1 MKLSDLE
8 LRKLKTEDKP
18 YRVHDGRGLFIEVT
32 PTGGKLW
39 RWAYRFQGKQKK
51 MGLGQ
56 YPEVSLK
63 LARERHIDGRR
74 ILAMGIDPMTQ
85 RKETRRQKAIE
96 TAECNIQKTTA
107 TWNTATDP
115 KEMVKQALKLKIT
128 PNSPFGVL
136 AFHWWDHWKV
146 DKDRDNA
153 DAILSRLVL
162 NLFPALRSMP
172 ISVITSQHIIQ
183 MVQSITE
190 RGAAE
195 MAKRCLGLSK
205 QVFEYATTQGYA
217 TSNPAAGI
225 KPSLV
230 IKAPSVVNR
239 ARVNAADLPA
249 LLKAV
254 DVYKGRKIV
263 QLMIQMMFLSFT
275 RTGEL
280 LGAVWTEFDFE
291 AMLWRIPQERMKMKS
306 PHIVPLSNQMLA
318 VLREL
323 RELSG
328 ESVYLFPSE
337 FKSAK
342 TLNENT
348 ILNALAEMGYK
359 GVQTGHGFRGLAST
373 ILHERGFDPEHI
385 ELQLAHARR
394 NKVSAAYNHALY
406 LEPRVQMMQDWADYL
421 DRLRRS

>member
-96 TAECNIQKTTA
+96 TAERNTQKTTA
-107 TWNTATDP
+107 TWSTATDP
-115 KEMVKQALKLKIT
+115 KGMVEQALKLKIT

-162 NLFPALRSMP
+162 NLFPALGSMP
-172 ISVITSQHIIQ
+172 ISGITSQHIIQ

-230 IKAPSVVNR
+230 IKAPPVVNR
-239 ARVNAADLPA
+239 ARVSAADLPA
-249 LLKAV
+249 LIKAV

-263 QLMIQMMFLSFT
+263 QLMMQMMFLSFT
-275 RTGEL
+275 RTQEL
-280 LGAVWTEFDFE
+280 LGAAWTE
-291 AMLWRIPQERMKMKS
+291 
-306 PHIVPLSNQMLA
+306 
-318 VLREL
+318 
-323 RELSG
+323 
-328 ESVYLFPSE
+328 
-337 FKSAK
+337 
-342 TLNENT
+342 
-348 ILNALAEMGYK
+348 
-359 GVQTGHGFRGLAST
+359 
-373 ILHERGFDPEHI
+373 
-385 ELQLAHARR
+385 
-394 NKVSAAYNHALY
+394 
-406 LEPRVQMMQDWADYL
+406 
-421 DRLRRS
+421 

>member
-32 PTGGKLW
+32 PVGGKLW

-96 TAECNIQKTTA
+96 TAERNTQKTTA
-107 TWNTATDP
+107 TWSTATDP
-115 KEMVKQALKLKIT
+115 KEMVGQALKLKIT

-136 AFHWWDHWKV
+136 ALHWWDHWKV

-162 NLFPALRSMP
+162 NLFPALGSMP
-172 ISVITSQHIIQ
+172 ISGITPQHIIQ
-183 MVQSITE
+183 MVQTITE

-230 IKAPSVVNR
+230 IKAPPVVNR
-239 ARVNAADLPA
+239 ARVNGADLPA

-254 DVYKGRKIV
+254 DAYKGRRIV

-275 RTGEL
+275 RTQEL
-280 LGAVWTEFDFE
+280 IGAVWTEFDFE
-291 AMLWRIPQERMKMKS
+291 AKFWRIPQARMKMKS

-323 RELSG
+323 REFSG
-328 ESVYLFPSE
+328 ESAYLFPSE

-385 ELQLAHARR
+385 ELQLAHAKR
-394 NKVSAAYNHALY
+394 NKVAAAYNHALY
-406 LEPRVQMMQDWADYL
+406 LEPRAQMMQDWADYL
-421 DRLRRS
+421 DRLRCS

>member
-96 TAECNIQKTTA
+96 TAERNTQKTTA
-107 TWNTATDP
+107 TWSTATDP
-115 KEMVKQALKLKIT
+115 KGMVEQALKLKIT

-162 NLFPALRSMP
+162 NLFPALGSMP
-172 ISVITSQHIIQ
+172 ISGITPQHIIQ
-183 MVQSITE
+183 MVQTITE

-230 IKAPSVVNR
+230 IKAPPVVNR
-239 ARVNAADLPA
+239 ARVNGADLPA

-254 DVYKGRKIV
+254 DAYKGRRIV

-275 RTGEL
+275 RTQEL
-280 LGAVWTEFDFE
+280 IGAVWTEFDFE
-291 AMLWRIPQERMKMKS
+291 AKFWRIPQARMKMKS

-323 RELSG
+323 REFSG
-328 ESVYLFPSE
+328 ESAYLFPSE

-385 ELQLAHARR
+385 ELQLAHAKR
-394 NKVSAAYNHALY
+394 NKVAAAYNHALY
-406 LEPRVQMMQDWADYL
+406 LEPRAQMMQDWADYL
-421 DRLRRS
+421 DRLRCS

>member
-96 TAECNIQKTTA
+96 TAERNTQKTTA
-107 TWNTATDP
+107 TWSTATDP
-115 KEMVKQALKLKIT
+115 KGMVEQALKLKIT

-146 DKDRDNA
+146 DKNRDNA

-162 NLFPALRSMP
+162 NLFPALGSMP
-172 ISVITSQHIIQ
+172 ISGITSQHIIQ

-230 IKAPSVVNR
+230 IKAPPVVNR
-239 ARVNAADLPA
+239 ARVNAADLPG

-254 DVYKGRKIV
+254 DAYKGRRIV

-406 LEPRVQMMQDWADYL
+406 LEPRVQMMQGWADYL

>member
-1 MKLSDLE
+1 
-8 LRKLKTEDKP
+8 
-18 YRVHDGRGLFIEVT
+18 
-32 PTGGKLW
+32 
-39 RWAYRFQGKQKK
+39 
-51 MGLGQ
+51 
-56 YPEVSLK
+56 
-63 LARERHIDGRR
+63 
-74 ILAMGIDPMTQ
+74 
-85 RKETRRQKAIE
+85 
-96 TAECNIQKTTA
+96 
-107 TWNTATDP
+107 
-115 KEMVKQALKLKIT
+115 
-128 PNSPFGVL
+128 
-136 AFHWWDHWKV
+136 V

-162 NLFPALRSMP
+162 NLFPALGSMP
-172 ISVITSQHIIQ
+172 ISGITPQHIIQ
-183 MVQSITE
+183 MVQTITE

-230 IKAPSVVNR
+230 IKAPPVVNR
-239 ARVNAADLPA
+239 ARVNGADLPA

-254 DVYKGRKIV
+254 DAYKGRRIV

-275 RTGEL
+275 RTQEL
-280 LGAVWTEFDFE
+280 IGAVWTEFDFE
-291 AMLWRIPQERMKMKS
+291 AKFWRIPQARMKMKS

-323 RELSG
+323 REFSG
-328 ESVYLFPSE
+328 ESAYLFPSE

-385 ELQLAHARR
+385 ELQLAHAKR
-394 NKVSAAYNHALY
+394 NKVAAAYNHALY
-406 LEPRVQMMQDWADYL
+406 LEPRAQMMQDWADYL
-421 DRLRRS
+421 DRLRCS

>member
-96 TAECNIQKTTA
+96 TAERNTQKTTA
-107 TWNTATDP
+107 TWSTATDP
-115 KEMVKQALKLKIT
+115 KGMVEQALKLKIT

-162 NLFPALRSMP
+162 NLFPALGSMP
-172 ISVITSQHIIQ
+172 ISGITSQHIIQ

-230 IKAPSVVNR
+230 IKAPPVVNR
-239 ARVNAADLPA
+239 ARVNGADLPA

-254 DVYKGRKIV
+254 DAYKGRRIV

-318 VLREL
+318 VLREI

-421 DRLRRS
+421 DRLRCS

>member
-18 YRVHDGRGLFIEVT
+18 YRVHDGRGLFIEVS

-96 TAECNIQKTTA
+96 TAERNTQKTTA
-107 TWNTATDP
+107 TWSTATDP
-115 KEMVKQALKLKIT
+115 KGMVEQALKLKIT

-146 DKDRDNA
+146 DKDRGNA

-162 NLFPALRSMP
+162 NLFPALGSMP
-172 ISVITSQHIIQ
+172 ISGITSQHIIL

-217 TSNPAAGI
+217 TLNPAAGI

-239 ARVNAADLPA
+239 ARVNAADLPG

-328 ESVYLFPSE
+328 ESAYLFPSE